1 VGILV
6 ALIATVTGAMI
17 WRARSQ
23 ARPRYDF
30 VTAKV
35 ERGTLAAT
43 VTATGD
49 LHGLDTVQ
57 IGAEISGLVKA
68 VYVDFNDHVEK
79 GQLLAEIDLTELTA
93 QRDQVQAQLSAARA
107 EYDNRKATAKET
119 RLAADRMTELGKGGL
134 VSSQQL
140 EAATAAADRADAAVR
155 SGAAQI
161 TLNEAMLKSAETKLK
176 KTKIVSP
183 LTGVVLSR
191 TVEPGQT
198 VAASL
203 QAPVLFVLARDLKTM
218 ELTVNIDEADIGM
231 VHPGQPAT
239 FSVDAYP
246 SRTFPAELKAIHN
259 VGTTVDNVVTY
270 EARLS
275 VDNSSLEL
283 RPDMTATATIVTS
296 SKDQVLMAPN
306 AALRFTPPD
315 LGPAQPKGFLFFGGG
330 GSKKGGAPRASD
342 DSAHTN
348 SKRKETKVWINEN
361 GLPKPVVVKTGVSDG
376 QRTEIVSDELHE
388 GDLVITDFKE
398 AAN

>member
-1 VGILV
+1 
-6 ALIATVTGAMI
+6 
-17 WRARSQ
+17 
-23 ARPRYDF
+23 
-30 VTAKV
+30 
-35 ERGTLAAT
+35 
-43 VTATGD
+43 
-49 LHGLDTVQ
+49 
-57 IGAEISGLVKA
+57 
-68 VYVDFNDHVEK
+68 
-79 GQLLAEIDLTELTA
+79 
-93 QRDQVQAQLSAARA
+93 
-107 EYDNRKATAKET
+107 
-119 RLAADRMTELGKGGL
+119 
-134 VSSQQL
+134 
-140 EAATAAADRADAAVR
+140 
-155 SGAAQI
+155 
-161 TLNEAMLKSAETKLK
+161 
-176 KTKIVSP
+176 
-183 LTGVVLSR
+183 
-191 TVEPGQT
+191 
-198 VAASL
+198 
-203 QAPVLFVLARDLKTM
+203 M